1 MKYFVIGD
9 SDTVLG
15 FSYTSVE
22 GRVAETRDEIL
33 TALDAA
39 RAKFDVGIVIITE
52 DIAAKVRDE
61 LDEIRLSQARPL
73 IVEIP
78 GPKGPLPDRRSL
90 LSIITEAVGIRV

>member
-15 FSYTSVE
+15 FSYASVE
-22 GRVAETRDEIL
+22 GRVAATRDETL
-33 TALDAA
+33 AALEEACGKHDIG
-39 RAKFDVGIVIITE
+39 VVIVTE
-52 DIAAKVRDE
+52 EIAAKVKDE